1 MGKLTKFNSNNL
13 ILIILPIT
21 LVFGNRVVL
30 LKNSLNIPLIAVIIL
45 LTTFLGRIKGQIQ
58 IESKRLFLYLLTVS
72 LAILVNIV
80 SSQYSKDFSIFSIA
94 YLSILYFPVI
104 FVLKKPENGNLIF
117 TFYQKSIFIISIIG
131 ILQFL
136 TQLAGIPYR
145 DWLLFYFPKY
155 IDEFN
160 TSIPLF
166 RGSHLFRSNGLFLVE
181 PSFYS
186 QYLAIAILIDLFY
199 FKYYRRLPIFILAIL
214 FSFSGTGIVVL
225 VFGLIVKIPKLSLRK
240 LFLPGSL
247 LFVILL
253 VFFTT
258 EYGGVLIN
266 RLGEFTNENASAYN
280 RFIAPFESFEYW
292 YDEGLKVF
300 LFGGGAGSVDSFREN
315 IKEDIP
321 VMHPNFFI
329 KSFYEYGLISG
340 FVLFFLITY
349 LFWGRKSTS
358 GLNLPLFIMFTIVSS
373 GLLNAQQLYFCYTL
387 GMLSVLPKKMTVA
400 TKSAVSIA

>member
-181 PSFYS
+181 PSF
-186 QYLAIAILIDLFY
+186 IL
-199 FKYYRRLPIFILAIL
+199 
-214 FSFSGTGIVVL
+214 
-225 VFGLIVKIPKLSLRK
+225 
-240 LFLPGSL
+240 
-247 LFVILL
+247 
-253 VFFTT
+253 
-258 EYGGVLIN
+258 
-266 RLGEFTNENASAYN
+266 
-280 RFIAPFESFEYW
+280 
-292 YDEGLKVF
+292 
-300 LFGGGAGSVDSFREN
+300 
-315 IKEDIP
+315 
-321 VMHPNFFI
+321 
-329 KSFYEYGLISG
+329 
-340 FVLFFLITY
+340 
-349 LFWGRKSTS
+349 
-358 GLNLPLFIMFTIVSS
+358 
-373 GLLNAQQLYFCYTL
+373 
-387 GMLSVLPKKMTVA
+387 
-400 TKSAVSIA
+400 SI